1 MVRARSERSGESLVS
16 EAGFDV
22 AAADEEVREVVRPRI
37 RGSESKA
44 MYRSG

>member
-16 EAGFDV
+16 EARFDV

-37 RGSESKA
+37 
-44 MYRSG
+44 